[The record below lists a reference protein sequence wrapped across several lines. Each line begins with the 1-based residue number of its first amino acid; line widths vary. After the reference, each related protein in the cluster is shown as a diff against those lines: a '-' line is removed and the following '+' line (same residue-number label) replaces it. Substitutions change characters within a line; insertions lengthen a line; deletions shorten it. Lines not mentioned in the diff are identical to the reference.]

1 MSTAGKV
8 LVVLVMLTSIGCL
21 TLAGGIAQL
30 HYNANQKLDQL
41 ATEVEKTRA
50 AIESTKLDIANYRD
64 QTTLTQ
70 EKIDRD
76 VTALESQQ
84 TDLERT
90 RTQISDTL
98 SRLQYDLNTVN
109 GTIAGAKDSLQ
120 NRINEFDADTKALA
134 DLRKDVQSLRSSN
147 SELMGRLQSLRGRF
161 QDAHR
166 KNLEMLGKPR

>member
-8 LVVLVMLTSIGCL
+8 LIVLITLTAIGCL
-21 TLAGGIAQL
+21 LLAGGIAQL
-30 HYNANQKLDQL
+30 NYNANQKLDQL

-50 AIESTKLDIANYRD
+50 DIESTKLDIANYRD
-64 QTTLTQ
+64 QTTLVQ

-76 VTALESQQ
+76 VAALQSQQ

-161 QDAHR
+161 QDTHR
-166 KNLEMLGKPR
+166 KNLETLGKPR

>member
-8 LVVLVMLTSIGCL
+8 LIVLIMLTAVGCL
-21 TLAGGIAQL
+21 VLAGGIAQL

-64 QTTLTQ
+64 QTTLAQ

-84 TDLERT
+84 LDLERT
-90 RTQISDTL
+90 RSQISDTL

-109 GTIAGAKDSLQ
+109 GSIAGAKDSLQ
-120 NRINEFDADTKALA
+120 NRINEFDADQKALA

-147 SELMGRLQSLRGRF
+147 SELMGRLQSLRGQF
-161 QDAHR
+161 QDAHH